1 MKVVLLASISLQA
14 MSSSSMLDHDAEEMG
29 LLVKEGSS
37 SGVPPTLNISRMGGE
52 HESLLSSG
60 LPWDA

>member
-1 MKVVLLASISLQA
+1 
-14 MSSSSMLDHDAEEMG
+14 MLDRDAEEKW

-37 SGVPPTLNISRMGGE
+37 SGVPPMLNISRMGGE